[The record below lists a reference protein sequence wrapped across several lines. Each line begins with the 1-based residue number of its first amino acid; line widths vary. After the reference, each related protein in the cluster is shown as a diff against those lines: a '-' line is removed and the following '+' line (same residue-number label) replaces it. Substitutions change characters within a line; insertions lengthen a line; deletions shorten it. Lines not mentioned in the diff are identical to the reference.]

1 MSLIVARKDGHKIG
15 IVSDTKLTYPNHETK
30 NLKTSPKDG
39 VVKTVILSENLC
51 VSFAGEI
58 EPAEL
63 ALKEINNS
71 TDTNSILHLLEKYHH
86 LSKGETE
93 FIFCIGKPDLTMYE
107 IKNGIVQESNQSW
120 IGDKDAFDKFQ
131 KSIIA
136 PPTNEQRQGK
146 DEPTLKDTKTN
157 QPSIT
162 ITEMNLTFEVSQN
175 SSILSKLS
183 SAMDNVIENDSI
195 SSVGG
200 FKVNVIYDNKFIYNG
215 YIKNY
220 RQNVTMTGIGSQVIG
235 HGTAQDGSY
244 SINFIG
250 CSSDYKSVA
259 LHVSQGNFGIVYT
272 RTDYGLLKPVI
283 LNFDEVDF
291 SDEIQDKYNITSSFS
306 TQDRVQKYFT
316 KASNLF
322 HQKNYRQSEIYFDK
336 GFNAA
341 NGAEKAKFLF
351 NKGLLLLSL
360 KDKTPAMKAFS
371 ETVKIDPTYT
381 TKILNVLHPKR

>member
-1 MSLIVARKDGHKIG
+1 MSLIVARKDGRKIG

-30 NLKTSPKDG
+30 NLKTSPIDG
-39 VVKTVILSENLC
+39 VVKTVILNENLC

-63 ALKEINNS
+63 ALKEINIS
-71 TDTNSILHLLEKYHH
+71 TDTNSILHLLEKFHH
-86 LSKGETE
+86 FSKGETE
-93 FIFCIGKPDLTMYE
+93 FIFCIGKPDLTIYE
-107 IKNGIVQESNQSW
+107 IKNGIVQETNQSW
-120 IGDKDAFDKFQ
+120 IGDKAVFENFQ
-131 KSIIA
+131 KSILA
-136 PPTNEQRQGK
+136 HPTKEQRQEK
-146 DEPTLKDTKTN
+146 VETPLQNSKTN
-157 QPSIT
+157 QPTIT

-183 SAMDNVIENDSI
+183 SAMDNVIDNDSI

-200 FKVNVIYDNKFIYNG
+200 FKVNVIYDNKFFYNG

-220 RQNVTMTGIGSQVIG
+220 RQNVTMTGYGSQVIG

-250 CSSDYKSVA
+250 GSSDFKSVA

-291 SDEIQDKYNITSSFS
+291 SDEIQDKYNIISSFS
-306 TQDRVQKYFT
+306 TQDRVQKYVT
-316 KASNLF
+316 KAGNFF
-322 HQKNYRQSEIYFDK
+322 HQKNYRQSEVYFDK
-336 GFNAA
+336 GFNSA
-341 NGAEKAKFLF
+341 NAAEKAKFLF
-351 NKGLLLLSL
+351 SKGLLLLSL
-360 KDKTPAMKAFS
+360 DDKRPAMKAFS
-371 ETVKIDPTYT
+371 ETIKIDPTYT
-381 TKILNVLHPKR
+381 TRILNVLHPKR